1 VARRQERIVVRISH
15 SCSSDPAKVERGV
28 ELWAAYLAE
37 NVRNES
43 RYSCKQT
50 PKPGDA

>member
-1 VARRQERIVVRISH
+1 MARRPERIVVRISH
-15 SCSSDPAKVERGV
+15 TCTPDPVKVERGI

-43 RYSCKQT
+43 RHRRKDA
-50 PKPGDA
+50 PGHGDA